1 MVKIKVEKNKVKEG
15 RLRRNSCEVK
25 LRNNIVVKYIECFS
39 KLIRNNIKSR
49 KERNVR
55 EGDERIYVK

>member
-25 LRNNIVVKYIECFS
+25 LRNNTVVKYIECLS

-49 KERNVR
+49 KERNAR
-55 EGDERIYVK
+55 EGDERIHVK